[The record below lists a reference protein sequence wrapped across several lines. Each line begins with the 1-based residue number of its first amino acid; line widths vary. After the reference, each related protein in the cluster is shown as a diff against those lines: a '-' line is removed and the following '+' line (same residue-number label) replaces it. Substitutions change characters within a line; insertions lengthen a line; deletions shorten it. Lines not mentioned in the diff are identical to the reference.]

1 VNATSRPVWLNED
14 TEITALLA
22 AVLDRFDQQPGEQR
36 KRAVTLPLERYMP
49 SLARTDTNADQ
60 SWALVLE
67 LERLGILDVRKA
79 RRNTLDPEWKGARVA
94 FLPDSDAVLRAWLE
108 RERSEPAQQLWQR
121 AVAERADAFPG
132 GTEALLKRRVV
143 IPDRSAAEVV
153 AGFASI
159 ASAVGP
165 ITLRQL
171 SVRSFWGDSK
181 VLDDRGDL
189 IAALFPDLAIRERKL
204 VVSVFLPED
213 NRGVLFVENQDTYT
227 SIAAGH
233 HPDCDQL
240 AVVYAAGFRGA
251 AARVRS
257 LDGALLHY
265 AGPGATAGKAAFE
278 RWWYEGGAAPVQCW
292 FWGDLDFAGMQILKA
307 LRNRF
312 EGLQA
317 WRPGYEAMLEQLQ
330 LYGGYRPAMDEAR
343 GQVDPGAT
351 GCAFADEVLL
361 PAVRK
366 LGQMDQERLARP

>member
-67 LERLGILDVRKA
+67 LRRLGILDVRKA
-79 RRNTLDPEWKGARVA
+79 RRNALDPEWKGARVA
-94 FLPDSDAVLRAWLE
+94 FLPDSEAVLRAWLE

-343 GQVDPGAT
+343 GQVDPGLT